1 MGLLEPT
8 NLLLLA
14 CTLIYAAIGEPGEA
28 TILLV
33 LVAGISLLALAEL
46 ARLAAPLVQ
55 LQRNGVELKVAPEQV
70 QRGDQL
76 RLEEGDRVAADAR
89 LTEAVGPC

>member
-1 MGLLEPT
+1 
-8 NLLLLA
+8 
-14 CTLIYAAIGEPGEA
+14 
-28 TILLV
+28 
-33 LVAGISLLALAEL
+33 
-46 ARLAAPLVQ
+46 LVQ
-55 LQRNGVELKVAPEQV
+55 LQRNGVELKVAPEQM

>member
-14 CTLIYAAIGEPGEA
+14 CTLIYAAIGEPGQA

-55 LQRNGVELKVAPEQV
+55 LQRNGIELKVAPEQV
-70 QRGDQL
+70 PRGDQL
-76 RLEEGDRVAADAR
+76 RLEEGDRLAADAR
-89 LTEAVGPC
+89 LTKAVGPC

>member
-14 CTLIYAAIGEPGEA
+14 CTLIYAAIGEPGQA

-55 LQRNGVELKVAPEQV
+55 LQRNGIELKVAPEQV

-76 RLEEGDRVAADAR
+76 RLEEGDRLAADAR
-89 LTEAVGPC
+89 LTKAVGPC